1 MDQKISLQPGL
12 IIESRFKLLQKIGSG
27 SFGIVYLTYDLQEKE
42 YCATK
47 FESRNLQM
55 RMMNREILI
64 LKQLKGING
73 FPELIHYGKD
83 NQYQFY
89 MSTLLGENLEVLLQK
104 CGGKFTLQ
112 TVLQLSI
119 QLIDRLEVFHS
130 MNFIHRDIKP
140 ENFLIC
146 KEDTSIVYL
155 IDFGLSKYYRVT
167 DGRHIE
173 FTQKTGVIGTARYA
187 SINTLQWME
196 QSRRDDLESLGYMLI
211 YLVKGELPWSNIKAR
226 DKEDK
231 YEQILQIKM
240 GLPLNQLCFNLPKC
254 FIHYF
259 QHVKSLLFQQQP
271 NYQHLRNLFEKQLLE
286 YNHQLYDWEIKTI
299 EKQQQQQDVLIDPN
313 SIPDI
318 RLHNDLDYVPPVDDE
333 GEVFLLKQENQHHVK
348 FMKELH
354 EKYLD
359 HNSYKQMQQIQLQ
372 KTTSIEPKSQA
383 TSKQNN
389 YQTSN
394 HTLIQIESQP
404 YIYNNVP
411 QFSKRKDSKSYTS
424 FKQTQ
429 EHKENRK
436 FRQSNDDYDLEM
448 ANEDGQNFDLNNL
461 QANHFLN

>member
-1 MDQKISLQPGL
+1 MDQKNNLQPGL
-12 IIESRFKLLQKIGSG
+12 IIESRFKLLKKIGSG
-27 SFGIVYLTYDLQEKE
+27 SFGIVYLTYDLEEKE

-83 NQYQFY
+83 SQYQY
-89 MSTLLGENLEVLLQK
+89 YISTLLGENLEVLLQK

-140 ENFLIC
+140 ENFLIS
-146 KEDTSIVYL
+146 KEDTSLVYL

-211 YLVKGELPWSNIKAR
+211 YLVKGELPWSNVKAV
-226 DKEDK
+226 DKDDK

-240 GLPLNQLCFNLPKC
+240 GLSLNQICFNLPKC

-271 NYQHLRNLFEKQLLE
+271 NYSHLRNLFEKQLLE
-286 YNHQLYDWEIKTI
+286 YNHQLYDWELKTI
-299 EKQQQQQDVLIDPN
+299 EKQQQQDLQIDPN

-318 RLHNDLDYVPPVDDE
+318 RQQNDLDIIPPVDEE
-333 GEVFLLKQENQHHVK
+333 GQVIRLKQEYQNHVK
-348 FMKELH
+348 FMKQLH
-354 EKYLD
+354 EKYFD
-359 HNSYKQMQQIQLQ
+359 HNSQKQIQQIQLQ
-372 KTTSIEPKSQA
+372 KTTSIEHKSEA

-389 YQTSN
+389 YQNSN
-394 HTLIQIESQP
+394 HTLIQIESQT
-404 YIYNNVP
+404 YIHNSVQ

-424 FKQTQ
+424 FKQSQ

-436 FRQSNDDYDLEM
+436 FRQSNDDYDLDM
-448 ANEDGQNFDLNNL
+448 ANEDAANFDQNNL
-461 QANHFLN
+461 EVNYFSK

>member
-1 MDQKISLQPGL
+1 MDQKIGLQPGL
-12 IIESRFKLLQKIGSG
+12 IIESRFKLLKRIGSG
-27 SFGIVYLTYDLQEKE
+27 SFGIVYLTYDLEEKE

-47 FESRNLQM
+47 FESRKLQM

-83 NQYQFY
+83 SQYQFY
-89 MSTLLGENLEVLLQK
+89 MCTLLGENLEVLLQK

-140 ENFLIC
+140 ENFLIS
-146 KEDTSIVYL
+146 KEDVSLVYL
-155 IDFGLSKYYRVT
+155 IDFGLSKYYRMT

-211 YLVKGELPWSNIKAR
+211 YFMKGELPWSNIKAL

-240 GLPLNQLCFNLPKC
+240 GLPLNQLCLNLPKC

-271 NYQHLRNLFEKQLLE
+271 NYSHLRNLFEKQLLE
-286 YNHQLYDWEIKTI
+286 YDHQLYDWEIKLI
-299 EKQQQQQDVLIDPN
+299 EKQQYEELLIDPN

-318 RLHNDLDYVPPVDDE
+318 KQQNELDQVPPVDEE
-333 GEVFLLKQENQHHVK
+333 GQIFRLKQENSHHLK
-348 FMKELH
+348 FMKQLH
-354 EKYLD
+354 EKYFD
-359 HNSYKQMQQIQLQ
+359 HNSYKHLQQIQLH
-372 KTTSIEPKSQA
+372 KTTSIEPNSQA

-394 HTLIQIESQP
+394 NTLIQVESQP
-404 YIYNNVP
+404 QILNNVA

-424 FKQTQ
+424 FKQCQ

-448 ANEDGQNFDLNNL
+448 ANEDGPNLDLKNL
-461 QANHFLN
+461 EVNYFLK